1 MKRWDKQVRNA
12 AEKREI
18 SWNEVKRTAQDT
30 GLSKRR
36 IKEEGIKRPPVNIDN
51 LKKAVMAVASTAEDV
66 KNVSLREAGKIYGIP
81 TATLFRHVLEYS
93 KSQTDDE
100 FRRKGIFPLNKEV
113 FSEEKFFPALVTDRP
128 NSEQPA
134 SESSSAPVNSDSKTH
149 STPGPHTVGNFQDSD
164 LQRSPEGIR
173 LYPKAEARKERKKR

>member
-1 MKRWDKQVRNA
+1 MAHTFSIHHVAEVVSNAFTARNVC
-12 AEKREI
+12 
-18 SWNEVKRTAQDT
+18 S
-30 GLSKRR
+30 
-36 IKEEGIKRPPVNIDN
+36 
-51 LKKAVMAVASTAEDV
+51 
-66 KNVSLREAGKIYGIP
+66 
-81 TATLFRHVLEYS
+81 
-93 KSQTDDE
+93 E